1 MKIKQI
7 YHIGLPCNDLE
18 RAVKFYTE
26 VLGMKCTKIGYD
38 TESGGPYK
46 EKYGMFPN
54 IARLFMEDGMCLVL
68 FQRPAAVER
77 GDFDEGTSHLALE
90 VGSEDFD
97 KAADELKKAGVK
109 VSIDKPVVRPTGKA
123 IYFYDT
129 EQNYIQL
136 WSRPKERP
144 GNWGEP
150 NSWDGLDGLCRQ
162 GRWRNS
168 SRNAADT
175 RAASSLESKPR

>member
-1 MKIKQI
+1 MKVKQI

-18 RAVKFYTE
+18 RAVKFYTD

-46 EKYGMFPN
+46 DKYGMFPN

-68 FQRPAAVER
+68 FQRPSTVER

-90 VGSEDFD
+90 VNSDDFD
-97 KAADELKKAGVK
+97 KATDELKKAGVK
-109 VSIDKPVVRPTGKA
+109 VLIDKPVVRPTGKA
-123 IYFYDT
+123 IYFFDT

-136 WSRPKERP
+136 WARP
-144 GNWGEP
+144 
-150 NSWDGLDGLCRQ
+150 
-162 GRWRNS
+162 
-168 SRNAADT
+168 
-175 RAASSLESKPR
+175 